1 MHGTFTRSDVLTW
14 LELLSEMI
22 DLRSFSNLW
31 FWLALA
37 VTWSTA
43 SHWVLGVPYDM
54 VQRAAIKG
62 GQAEADLEALAR
74 IYVNRMLFIAAEAGA
89 WATGVLAFLLTSLA
103 ILGFYYGVQFAQALF
118 LLAFPMTLVGAISL
132 RAARKITAEQA
143 AGEVLRR
150 RLTHLRRWTQAIGM
164 IAIVITVFWGM
175 AQNLSIT
182 IPDRNNRQGGQS
194 GQNDPAYHLSA
205 PDHGWWRT

>member
-1 MHGTFTRSDVLTW
+1 MTW
-14 LELLSEMI
+14 IELLSEMI

-37 VTWSTA
+37 VIWSTA

-54 VQRAAIKG
+54 VQRAAVKG

-89 WATGVLAFLLTSLA
+89 WAAGVLGFVLSSLA
-103 ILGFYYGVQFAQALF
+103 ILGFVYGVQFAQALF
-118 LLAFPMTLVGAISL
+118 LLAFPMTLVGAVSL
-132 RAARKITAEQA
+132 RVARRIAAEQA
-143 AGEVLRR
+143 GGADLRR
-150 RLTHLRRWTQAIGM
+150 KLTHLRRWTQGIGM

-175 AQNLSIT
+175 AQNLSI
-182 IPDRNNRQGGQS
+182 PDRNNRQGGQH
-194 GQNDPAYHLSA
+194 GQHEPHQHPLAA
-205 PDHGWWRT
+205 DHGWRRA

>member
-1 MHGTFTRSDVLTW
+1 
-14 LELLSEMI
+14 
-22 DLRSFSNLW
+22 
-31 FWLALA
+31 
-37 VTWSTA
+37 
-43 SHWVLGVPYDM
+43 
-54 VQRAAIKG
+54 
-62 GQAEADLEALAR
+62 LAR